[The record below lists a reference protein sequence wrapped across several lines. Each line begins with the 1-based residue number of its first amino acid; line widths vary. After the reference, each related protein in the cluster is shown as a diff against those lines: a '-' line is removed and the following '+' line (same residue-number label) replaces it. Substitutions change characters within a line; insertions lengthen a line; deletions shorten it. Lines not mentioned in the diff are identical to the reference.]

1 MYPCREFDNM
11 YEKRG
16 DTNARGKARRKS
28 TAQEQEATAESMP
41 DAE

>member
-11 YEKRG
+11 YGKQGE
-16 DTNARGKARRKS
+16 ARVRSKTRRQS
-28 TAQEQEATAESMP
+28 TAQEQEAPEESMP

>member
-16 DTNARGKARRKS
+16 ETRVRSKARRQS
-28 TAQEQEATAESMP
+28 TAQEQEAPAESMP

>member
-16 DTNARGKARRKS
+16 DTNARGKAGRKY

-41 DAE
+41 GDE